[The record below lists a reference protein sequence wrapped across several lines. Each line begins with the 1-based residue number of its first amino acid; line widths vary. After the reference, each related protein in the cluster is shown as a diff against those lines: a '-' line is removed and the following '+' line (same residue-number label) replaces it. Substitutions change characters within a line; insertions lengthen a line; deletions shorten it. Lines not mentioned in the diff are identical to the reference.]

1 MLMILLEENDNL
13 RGEYSELYKDVAKDI
28 PWARIALGQDPDAIN
43 LWIGNSRS
51 VTALHKDN
59 YENIYCQVIGSKHF
73 VLIPPLEVACVNERQ
88 LPSATY
94 AIDKLSVR
102 IQLLKIQHANVLKVN
117 QSLELEV
124 VQGRQ
129 YSSLS
134 YMGSRSAGAK

>member
-1 MLMILLEENDNL
+1 MITFQENDNL

-28 PWARIALGQDPDAIN
+28 PWARIALSQDPEAIN

-73 VLIPPLEVACVNERQ
+73 VLLPPVEIACVNEKQ

-94 AIDKLSVR
+94 AIDDLSVSTL
-102 IQLLKIQHANVLKVN
+102 QFKV
-117 QSLELEV
+117 
-124 VQGRQ
+124 R
-129 YSSLS
+129 Y
-134 YMGSRSAGAK
+134 